1 MGFTDYCRRI
11 SYVASMAM
19 GQAQD
24 YLFNNPR
31 HIGLGEIELKAAE
44 ADLES
49 ALRMIRH
56 LRQSVDQNRA
66 QIQREAAE

>member
-1 MGFTDYCRRI
+1 MSFTDYSRRI
-11 SYVASMAM
+11 SALAVYAM
-19 GQAQD
+19 SEAQD